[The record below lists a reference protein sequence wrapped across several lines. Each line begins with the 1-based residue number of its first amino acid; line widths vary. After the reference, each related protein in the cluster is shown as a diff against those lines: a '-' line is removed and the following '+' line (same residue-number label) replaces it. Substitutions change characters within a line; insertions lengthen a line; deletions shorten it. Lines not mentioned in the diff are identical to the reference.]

1 MKKIV
6 ACVLSLLSVGL
17 GVNAAPVAEATTLK
31 SVTFD
36 PADATVYGEKGFNV
50 GFELG
55 NRGKDL
61 IWFQVFNGDAKS
73 PVSKSEGLRKGEK
86 LSYKKNF
93 AIDISKRTYLFV
105 WYSEPT
111 GDRLQK
117 PDRVYSFSTGSTLYL
132 TWDPS
137 GDALLRPTKGR
148 LGGIFGGFGKTES
161 GLSLKKNIPAKDI
174 FVPSSTENKEIVA
187 RLTGK

>member
-1 MKKIV
+1 MKNIV
-6 ACVLSLLSVGL
+6 ACVLSLLCVGL
-17 GVNAAPVAEATTLK
+17 GVNAAPATAETLR

-36 PADATVYGEKGFNV
+36 PSDATVYGEKGFNV
-50 GFELG
+50 GFEIG
-55 NRGKDL
+55 NRGKDP
-61 IWFQVFNGDAKS
+61 IWFQLFNGDNKS
-73 PVSKSEGLRKGEK
+73 SVTQLEGLRKGEK
-86 LSYKKNF
+86 QSPKKN
-93 AIDISKRTYLFV
+93 AAMDISKRTYLFV

-148 LGGIFGGFGKTES
+148 LGGILGGFGKTES
-161 GLSLKKNIPAKDI
+161 GLSLKKNIPARDI
-174 FVPSSTENKEIVA
+174 FVPSSTENKEIVS